1 MYKKVLLT
9 TDGSDNSLKAVDNVT
24 QLIKNYGSEVMV
36 LYVGYSPLGYFHSDM
51 PNLHPN
57 IEWEE
62 VMAKC
67 NQKTINR
74 MVNKLK
80 LANIEAKPI
89 TKMGDPADMICQVAE
104 EEDIDLIVIAS
115 RGLSPA
121 KRFISGQ
128 LGSVSTKV
136 VNHAPCPVLVVR

>member
-1 MYKKVLLT
+1 MYNKVLLT
-9 TDGSDNSLKAVDNVT
+9 TDGSEHSLKAVDNVT

-36 LYVGYSPLGYFHSDM
+36 LYVGYSPLGFSSDV
-51 PNLHPN
+51 PNLHPDLD
-57 IEWEE
+57 WEE
-62 VMAKC
+62 VMAKT
-67 NQKTINR
+67 NQEIING
-74 MVNKLK
+74 MVQKLQ
-80 LANIEAKPI
+80 LSNINAKPI

-104 EEDIDLIVIAS
+104 DENIDLIVITS
-115 RGLSPA
+115 RGLSTV